1 MQVAKKGT
9 LKLGNGWFTGDFKTP
24 DEANNVHFDGT
35 FTPLIPDGLQ
45 TPIPILTYSS
55 LSDFDSLY
63 KFSSPASFVGQAAIN
78 ILCIS
83 PSGAQFII
91 SSPLVP
97 PLPNS
102 TPLPINGTA
111 RFILS

>member
-1 MQVAKKGT
+1 MPVATKGT
-9 LKLGNGWFTGDFKTP
+9 LTLGNGWFTGDFRTP
-24 DEANNVHFDGT
+24 DEANSVHVDGT

-45 TPIPILTYSS
+45 TPIPILTYTT
-55 LSDFDSLY
+55 LSDLDTLY
-63 KFSSPASFVGQAAIN
+63 QFKSPASFVGQATVN

-83 PSGAQFII
+83 PSGTLIVI

-102 TPLPINGTA
+102 SPILINGTA